1 MKVWERKEEKR
12 RDKKE
17 SEKTSL
23 ASHGRAAGKR
33 NVVAPTYHP
42 EQLNLNLK
50 YSIYK

>member
-1 MKVWERKEEKR
+1 MKVWERKERRR

-17 SEKTSL
+17 SEKASL
-23 ASHGRAAGKR
+23 ASHGRTAGKR

-50 YSIYK
+50 YLMHK